1 MFDKIYIINI
11 SEDTIRR
18 NSISAELESI
28 GWNSFEFIDAVKGSD
43 LTDGLM
49 WFCDKCNHKLHEYRF
64 PLNDIEHDFIS
75 RFRSFY
81 ASKELRTCDQCGFEL
96 EVDER
101 FI

>member
-43 LTDGLM
+43 LTDTKTLIENGVLSNQFIDPFGLLT
-49 WFCDKCNHKLHEYRF
+49 KILLHVLF
-64 PLNDIEHDFIS
+64 LIKKHIK
-75 RFRSFY
+75 SF
-81 ASKELRTCDQCGFEL
+81 
-96 EVDER
+96 
-101 FI
+101 